1 MTRDSEPLRLL
12 RRSFPSCTNHRT
24 NSSGS
29 LSGPSRRPKLPSSSG
44 AGFFF
49 SSSSPSSSLEPFL
62 TLTGAGTRKMDS
74 PTFLVRGWQRRKTL
88 GTWHHRRRVP
98 YSVISPSFPEEKPG
112 LRGQWRRAAG
122 GSCASGSLF
131 RVREEKMRAR
141 SDLKRKS
148 L

>member
-29 LSGPSRRPKLPSSSG
+29 LSGTSQRPKLPSSSG
-44 AGFFF
+44 AGFF
-49 SSSSPSSSLEPFL
+49 SSPSSSLEPFL

-74 PTFLVRGWQRRKTL
+74 PTFWVRGWQRRTTL

-112 LRGQWRRAAG
+112 LRGQWQRTAG
-122 GSCASGSLF
+122 GSCASGSCSASG
-131 RVREEKMRAR
+131 R
-141 SDLKRKS
+141 RKCG
-148 L
+148 LGAI